1 MAIEIVMPRLG
12 WTMEEGIFGEWLKKD
27 GDTIQSGDLIF
38 TVESDK
44 ATQEVETFDNGI
56 LRIPPDGPQSGDV
69 IPVGG
74 VMGYIVKPGETAPF
88 EGSAATN
95 GSVKAVEAKTD
106 STSQTAQVAEATPAQ
121 PSPQA
126 APIAQNT
133 RALPTISPR
142 ARRIAAELGVEWT
155 QLTGSGR
162 TGRIV
167 ERDVRAAQ
175 AQQAQA
181 APNAAIPAAKPA
193 TTTTTTTTVIQVS
206 PVAQRMAEAAG
217 VDLAEVAAQK
227 PGQRIQR
234 QDVEAAIAARE
245 AQGTPS
251 IPASVPTTQPV
262 SSGAGQSVPIS
273 RVRSLIAQRMTESL
287 QTNAPVTLTTEADAT
302 ELVALRE
309 QLKAS
314 FAPRNQVVPSYN
326 DLLMKLV
333 AVALQEH
340 PMLNASWRGTEIFIP
355 ANVNIGLAVDTEE
368 GLLVPVV
375 RSVESKS
382 VRQIANESRELIERV
397 KAHKLTAADMQ
408 DATFTI
414 SNLGA
419 YGIDAFTPIINPPQ
433 CAILGVG
440 RIVKKPAVYQDQVV
454 PRHLVALSLTFD
466 HRVVD
471 GGPAARFLNSVRTYI
486 EETALWLVG

>member
-27 GDTIQSGDLIF
+27 GEEVKSGDLIF

-56 LRIPPDGPQSGDV
+56 LRIPPDGPKAGDV

-74 VMGYIVKPGETAPF
+74 LMGYIVKSGEAAPF
-88 EGSAATN
+88 ELKGNGAAQ
-95 GSVKAVEAKTD
+95 AA
-106 STSQTAQVAEATPAQ
+106 
-121 PSPQA
+121 PQA
-126 APIAQNT
+126 ATAAQEQQAAPSKT
-133 RALPTISPR
+133 VAPTAAPAKAAGVLPTISPR
-142 ARRIAAELGVEWT
+142 ARRIAAELGIEWNT
-155 QLTGSGR
+155 LTGSGR

-167 ERDVRAAQ
+167 ERDIRAAH
-175 AQQAQA
+175 AQQQQA
-181 APNAAIPAAKPA
+181 PATVAPVAPTVKTPA
-193 TTTTTTTTVIQVS
+193 TTVVQVS

-217 VDLAEVAAQK
+217 LDLGEIAAQK

-234 QDVEAAIAARE
+234 QDVEAAIAARD
-245 AQGTPS
+245 AQPATP
-251 IPASVPTTQPV
+251 AAAPV
-262 SSGAGQSVPIS
+262 STPTGEGQSVPIT
-273 RVRSLIAQRMTESL
+273 RIRSIIAQRMTESL
-287 QTNAPVTLTTEADAT
+287 HTTAPVTLTTEADAT

-314 FAPRNQVVPSYN
+314 FGPRNLLVPSYN
-326 DLLMKLV
+326 DLLIKLT

-355 ANVNIGLAVDTEE
+355 ANVNIGLAVDTED
-368 GLLVPVV
+368 GLVVPVV
-375 RSVESKS
+375 RGVESKS
-382 VRQIANESRELIERV
+382 VRQIAADSRSLIERV
-397 KAHKLTAADMQ
+397 QARKITPAEMQ

-414 SNLGA
+414 TNLGA
-419 YGIDAFTPIINPPQ
+419 YGIDAFTPIISPPQ

-454 PRHLVALSLTFD
+454 PRHRVALSLTFD
-466 HRVVD
+466 HRIVD
-471 GGPAARFLNSVRTYI
+471 GGPAARFLNTVRTYI
-486 EETALWLVG
+486 EETALWLV